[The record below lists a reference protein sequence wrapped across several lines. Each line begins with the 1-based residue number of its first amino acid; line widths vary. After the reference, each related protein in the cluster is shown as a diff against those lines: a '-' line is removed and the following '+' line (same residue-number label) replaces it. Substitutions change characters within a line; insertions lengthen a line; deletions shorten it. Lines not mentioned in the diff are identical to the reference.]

1 MKKLKR
7 ILLGNGSLTL
17 LSIIS
22 LILLLVIVC
31 TISLSVIYKK
41 GGFDLPFSFGSDEE
55 TVQSTKPVQDIGNN
69 AEPSYSGIDYDES
82 IKTLFGSFPYYD
94 DLYAEFYITYIYESY
109 NVEFY
114 RVYKHGECYRV
125 ETYDMQNNLI
135 SIFACDGKV
144 ARSMDINGAITE
156 YPVSEAFS
164 AATQLPLPSF
174 LFGKSEEYVLTSR
187 SEQNGELKLECEFP
201 VLGTK
206 DVLTIDT
213 QSGIMKSA
221 MMYLDEKVI
230 MFYDIV
236 EFESDFVFDDSV
248 FSLT

>member
-1 MKKLKR
+1 MKKLKK

-22 LILLLVIVC
+22 LILLLVVVC
-31 TISLSVIYKK
+31 TASLSVIYKK
-41 GGFDLPFSFGSDEE
+41 GIIDIPFSFGTEEE
-55 TVQSTKPVQDIGNN
+55 TVQSTRPVQDIGNN
-69 AEPSYSGIDYDES
+69 SESNYNSIDHEES
-82 IKTLFGSFPYYD
+82 IKTLFDSFPYYD
-94 DLYAEFYITYIYESY
+94 DIYAEFYITYIYESY

-114 RVYKHGECYRV
+114 RVYKHGERYRV
-125 ETYDMQNNLI
+125 EIYDMQNNLI
-135 SIFACDGKV
+135 SVSVCNGESAMFQDK
-144 ARSMDINGAITE
+144 NGAITE

-174 LFGKSEEYVLTSR
+174 LFGESEEYILS
-187 SEQNGELKLECEFP
+187 SCEEQNGELRLECDFP

-206 DVLTIDT
+206 DVITFDT

-221 MMYLDEKVI
+221 MMYLEEKVI